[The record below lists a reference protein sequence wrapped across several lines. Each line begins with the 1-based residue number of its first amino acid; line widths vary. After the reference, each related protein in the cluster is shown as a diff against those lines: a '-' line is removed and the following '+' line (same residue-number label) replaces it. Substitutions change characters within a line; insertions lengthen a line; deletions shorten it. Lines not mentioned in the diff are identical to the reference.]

1 MLRAIISGVAIAGV
15 AFTLVLTM
23 EEPAAWPVL
32 AMSLLLAFGCLWE
45 RRYHAAQQGFPP
57 AGRFNPTGER
67 FVDPE
72 TGRVTSAW
80 VDPATGERRYV
91 DEGDPPS
98 PSA

>member
-1 MLRAIISGVAIAGV
+1 MLRTIISGIAIAAV

-23 EEPAAWPVL
+23 QEPGAWPAL
-32 AMSLLLAFGCLWE
+32 AASLAIAIGCLWE
-45 RRYHAAQQGFPP
+45 RRYHAAQQGFP
-57 AGRFNPTGER
+57 ADARFNPTGER

>member
-1 MLRAIISGVAIAGV
+1 MLRTIVSGVAIAGV
-15 AFTLVLTM
+15 AFALVVTM
-23 EEPAAWPVL
+23 EEPAAWPAL
-32 AMSLLLAFGCLWE
+32 AATLAFAIGCLWE
-45 RRYHAAQQGFPP
+45 RRYHAAQQGFPQES
-57 AGRFNPTGER
+57 RFNPTGER

>member
-1 MLRAIISGVAIAGV
+1 VLRTIIGGVAIAAV

-23 EEPAAWPVL
+23 QEPAAWPSL
-32 AMSLLLAFGCLWE
+32 ATSLLIAMGCLWE
-45 RRYHAAQQGFPP
+45 RRYHAAQQGNPP
-57 AGRFNPTGER
+57 EDRFRATGER

-72 TGRVTSAW
+72 TGRLTAAW

-91 DEGDPPS
+91 DEGEPPS

>member
-1 MLRAIISGVAIAGV
+1 MLRTIISAIAIAGV
-15 AFTLVLTM
+15 AFMLVVTM
-23 EEPAAWPVL
+23 QEPGAWPAL
-32 AMSLLLAFGCLWE
+32 AGALALAIGCLWE

-57 AGRFNPTGER
+57 AERFNPTGER

-91 DEGDPPS
+91 DEGDPSGP
-98 PSA
+98 PA

>member
-1 MLRAIISGVAIAGV
+1 MLRKIISGLAIAMV

-23 EEPAAWPVL
+23 QERAAWPTL
-32 AMSLLLAFGCLWE
+32 AASLLFAMGTVWE

-57 AGRFNPTGER
+57 SDRFNPTGER

-91 DEGDPPS
+91 DEGEPPS

>member
-1 MLRAIISGVAIAGV
+1 MLRTIIGGVAIAAV

-23 EEPAAWPVL
+23 QAPAAWPSL
-32 AMSLLLAFGCLWE
+32 AISLLIAWGCLWE
-45 RRYHAAQQGFPP
+45 RRYHAAQQGRPP
-57 AGRFNPTGER
+57 ESRFHQTGER

-72 TGRVTSAW
+72 TGRLVAAW

-91 DEGDPPS
+91 DDGEPPS